1 VPVNGAHKITGGH
14 RSRAAL
20 CYLRQSSLA
29 QLRENTESTLRQYAL
44 GELAVELGWARADVE
59 VIDADLGLSGAST
72 RNREGYHYLV
82 SRLCLGE
89 VGAVFGLEV
98 SRLARSNAD
107 LARLAELARLTDT
120 LLVDA
125 DGVYDLSDFNDR
137 LLLGLKSTMSE
148 AEIHI
153 MAGRLQAAKRAAAER
168 GDLRT
173 PLPVGY
179 AYDADRHPA
188 VDPDAEVQ
196 AAIADVFTAFDAT
209 GSAFGVATAFAG
221 RRFPLRA
228 YGGAWAGQLRWGTL
242 THDRALGVLKNPAYA
257 GAYVF
262 GRCTSRRTVAPD
274 GTVHTKTVE
283 LPREQWP
290 ILIKDHH
297 PGYITWERYLAIEA
311 KLAANRTNAGARPPR
326 EGLALCQGILFCGSC
341 GQPMKTRYHTPSR
354 PAYECLARRDHAA
367 TPTCRSVT
375 AATVDE
381 VVAAALLAA
390 LTPAQVALALD
401 TAGQVA
407 DRHRR
412 GTRAA
417 ELAAE
422 RARYEA
428 DRAER
433 AFHAAEPE
441 NRLVT
446 RTLEARWEEKL
457 AALADAEAVLADARD
472 KLPPPPDAD
481 ALRALAADVPALWH
495 APTTSDKDRKRLLR
509 TLVSDVTLLPEP
521 DRTKA
526 RIGIRWHTGAT
537 DEVTTGRRP
546 NAGEAKR
553 TPSPAVDL
561 IRRLGPTTGN
571 ADLAALLT
579 ARGHTTGT
587 GRPFDVKAVQ
597 WVRHAYGVPT
607 PGLYRD
613 GEQSVDQVA
622 EDLRCNPGSVYYW
635 INTGHLDA
643 RRAGNRLCIPWNPE
657 IRADFQ
663 RRINTSSH
671 LTPAG
676 QPTKPPGG

>member
-1 VPVNGAHKITGGH
+1 VPVNGTHKITSGH
-14 RSRAAL
+14 RGRAAL
-20 CYLRQSSLA
+20 CYLRQSTLA

-44 GELAVELGWARADVE
+44 GELAVQLGWAKADVE

-72 RNREGYHYLV
+72 RNREGFGYLV

-89 VGAVFGLEV
+89 VGAIFGLEV

-148 AEIHI
+148 AELHI

-179 AYDADRHPA
+179 VYDADRRP
-188 VDPDAEVQ
+188 VIDPDAEV
-196 AAIADVFTAFDAT
+196 AGAVADVFAAFDAA
-209 GSAFGVATAFAG
+209 GSAFGVVTAFAG

-228 YGGAWAGQLRWGTL
+228 YGGVWAGRLRWGTL
-242 THDRALGVLKNPAYA
+242 THARAVGVLKNPAYA

-262 GRCTSRRTVAPD
+262 GRYTSRRTVAPD
-274 GTVHTKTVE
+274 GTVRTKTVE

-290 ILIKDHH
+290 VLIHDHH

-311 KLAANRTNAGARPPR
+311 RLAANRTNAGERPPR
-326 EGLALCQGILFCGSC
+326 EGLALCQGIIFCGSC
-341 GQPMKTRYHTPSR
+341 GRPMGTRYHAPGQA
-354 PAYECLARRDHAA
+354 AYECPAARDHAA
-367 TPTCRSVT
+367 TPTCRSIT
-375 AATVDE
+375 AATVDD

-390 LTPAQVALALD
+390 LTPDQVALALD

-412 GTRAA
+412 GIRAA
-417 ELAAE
+417 LLAAE

-457 AALADAEAVLADARD
+457 AALAEADAALADARD
-472 KLPPPPDAD
+472 RLPPPPDAD
-481 ALRALAADVPALWH
+481 ALRALAADTPALWH

-509 TLVSDVTLLPEP
+509 TLVCDVTLLPEP

-537 DEVTTGRRP
+537 DEVTTARLPHSGTAR
-546 NAGEAKR
+546 R
-553 TPSPAVDL
+553 TPSPAAEL
-561 IRRLGPTTGN
+561 IRELGPTTGN
-571 ADLAALLT
+571 ADLAALLN

-587 GRPFDVKAVQ
+587 GRPFDIKAVQ
-597 WVRHAYGVPT
+597 WARHAYGVPT
-607 PGLYRD
+607 PGPYRD

-635 INTGHLDA
+635 IRTGHIHA

-663 RRINTSSH
+663 HRINTSSH
-671 LTPAG
+671 LTQAG
-676 QPTKPPGG
+676 QPATPPSS